1 MSFQS
6 GAPFWST
13 SSPSRI
19 CLQGLTR
26 AHAGHRGH
34 WPYLLLGTVRSP
46 WNSHLLEE
54 FHSEDLFIFN
64 SLDPLDPT
72 HYRMWLN
79 KKCCHYPSLSPFF
92 ILFSLFNWLQRSR
105 NGMFTPLKWCILCC
119 LSGRRGRLSP
129 AALAEQK
136 KSDHC
141 SCWWTRSKTY
151 PNMGQQSFLWSQ
163 KRDLKMKIWVTS
175 QKKIWWCTCTNIFG
189 NVTGKSWDT
198 PWMGLGQYR
207 RDDHAWKRR
216 WRFTGHSLSGLFEN
230 WVAPVCINY
239 HIATPKRIEKIVCH
253 NF

>member
-1 MSFQS
+1 MIWGYPFFWKPPFRHLETMSFQS

-105 NGMFTPLKWCILCC
+105 NGMFTPLKWFILCC
-119 LSGRRGRLSP
+119 LPGRRGRLSP

-136 KSDHC
+136 KIGPLQLLMD
-141 SCWWTRSKTY
+141 
-151 PNMGQQSFLWSQ
+151 
-163 KRDLKMKIWVTS
+163 
-175 QKKIWWCTCTNIFG
+175 
-189 NVTGKSWDT
+189 
-198 PWMGLGQYR
+198 
-207 RDDHAWKRR
+207 
-216 WRFTGHSLSGLFEN
+216 
-230 WVAPVCINY
+230 PV
-239 HIATPKRIEKIVCH
+239 
-253 NF
+253 

>member
-1 MSFQS
+1 MIWGYPFFWKPPFRHLETMSFQS

-105 NGMFTPLKWCILCC
+105 NGMFTPLKWFILCC
-119 LSGRRGRLSP
+119 LPGRRGRLSAKP
-129 AALAEQK
+129 CLVEAL
-136 KSDHC
+136 D
-141 SCWWTRSKTY
+141 
-151 PNMGQQSFLWSQ
+151 P
-163 KRDLKMKIWVTS
+163 
-175 QKKIWWCTCTNIFG
+175 
-189 NVTGKSWDT
+189 WDF
-198 PWMGLGQYR
+198 Q
-207 RDDHAWKRR
+207 D
-216 WRFTGHSLSGLFEN
+216 
-230 WVAPVCINY
+230 
-239 HIATPKRIEKIVCH
+239 PKEVL
-253 NF
+253 

>member
-105 NGMFTPLKWCILCC
+105 NGMFTPLK
-119 LSGRRGRLSP
+119 RLVYSMLP
-129 AALAEQK
+129 
-136 KSDHC
+136 
-141 SCWWTRSKTY
+141 TRSPRSPVSCSASGAKKNRTTAAADGPGLRPIPTWGNNHFCDRKNEIWKWGCVFFLSNQDMMMHMYQHIWECNGKIMRHTMNGAGSISEGWSCMKTKVAVHRA
-151 PNMGQQSFLWSQ
+151 FTF
-163 KRDLKMKIWVTS
+163 WVVW
-175 QKKIWWCTCTNIFG
+175 K
-189 NVTGKSWDT
+189 
-198 PWMGLGQYR
+198 LGSP
-207 RDDHAWKRR
+207 
-216 WRFTGHSLSGLFEN
+216 SL
-230 WVAPVCINY
+230 
-239 HIATPKRIEKIVCH
+239 H
-253 NF
+253 

>member
-54 FHSEDLFIFN
+54 FLSEDLFIFN
-64 SLDPLDPT
+64 SLDPT

-105 NGMFTPLKWCILCC
+105 NGMFTPLK
-119 LSGRRGRLSP
+119 RLVYSMLP
-129 AALAEQK
+129 
-136 KSDHC
+136 
-141 SCWWTRSKTY
+141 TRSPRSPVSCSASGAKKNRTTAAADGPGLRPIPTWGNNHFCDRKNEIWKWGCGY
-151 PNMGQQSFLWSQ
+151 FFLA
-163 KRDLKMKIWVTS
+163 T
-175 QKKIWWCTCTNIFG
+175 KIWWCTCTNIFG
-189 NVTGKSWDT
+189 NVTGRSWDT

-216 WRFTGHSLSGLFEN
+216 WRFTGHSLSGLFKN